1 MLGRLLTVKYDTL
14 YRSSIF
20 LRYRNC
26 KRNFNAKIAMPDLQ
40 LYSYNINLIQKVEN
54 TFVFLTEK
62 VFIFLNFS
70 IALYKQEVLKP
81 RLQRNLKLK

>member
-1 MLGRLLTVKYDTL
+1 MTHCIEVVFFYVIETD
-14 YRSSIF
+14 
-20 LRYRNC
+20 
-26 KRNFNAKIAMPDLQ
+26 
-40 LYSYNINLIQKVEN
+40 SYNINLIQKVEN

-81 RLQRNLKLK
+81 RLQRNLK